1 MSKPLLPVHRTGE
14 CTGTWQRHVVSDQ
27 PIWQCTRCGFAYPE
41 TLPVL
46 GTVRTEEMLE
56 QLLVELAADG
66 AGILA
71 RTRQD
76 RPAA

>member
-1 MSKPLLPVHRTGE
+1 MSEPLHPVHRTGE
-14 CTGTWQRHVVSDQ
+14 CTGTWHRHLVSDQ

-41 TLPVL
+41 SLAVL

-56 QLLVELAADG
+56 QLLAELTTDG

-71 RTRQD
+71 RQRQD
-76 RPAA
+76 GPAS